1 MDTSSSNRPDS
12 IHGLLKTHMFEPFSN
27 QEHTHPPVQPRA
39 VRRGA
44 TAGCVQ
50 GNLEG
55 PGFDVHYRCSMGHD
69 APSRTSESVIAPLRV
84 HSHYTNRGVVTSLS
98 RSCVTSSRRY
108 SPASDSGLLTTQEHA

>member
-1 MDTSSSNRPDS
+1 MDMSSSNRPDS

-55 PGFDVHYRCSMGHD
+55 PGFDVHYRCSMGHE
-69 APSRTSESVIAPLRV
+69 APSRTSESVL
-84 HSHYTNRGVVTSLS
+84 HLS
-98 RSCVTSSRRY
+98 GSIHI
-108 SPASDSGLLTTQEHA
+108 TQIEVRWPVFHAHV